1 MARPRAKELTQREL
15 EIMHVFWETGEATVA
30 QIRDRLEELGRG
42 LAHTTV
48 ATLIR
53 ILTEKAFLEQ
63 TNGERPFVYR
73 SIRSFEDVSTNMV
86 GDLVSRLFGGSREK
100 LLVQLLDQQSL
111 TARERSLL
119 EEILRDEEN
128 AR

>member
-1 MARPRAKELTQREL
+1 
-15 EIMHVFWETGEATVA
+15 MHVFWET
-30 QIRDRLEELGRG
+30 GRG

-53 ILTEKAFLEQ
+53 ILTEKGFLEQ
-63 TNGERPFVYR
+63 TNAERPFVYR

-111 TARERSLL
+111 TPRERELL

-128 AR
+128 K

>member
-1 MARPRAKELTQREL
+1 
-15 EIMHVFWETGEATVA
+15 MHVFWETGAATVA

-53 ILTEKAFLEQ
+53 ILTEKGFLEQ
-63 TNGERPFVYR
+63 TNAERPFVYR

-111 TARERSLL
+111 TPRERELL

-128 AR
+128 K

>member
-15 EIMHVFWETGEATVA
+15 DIMHVFRETGEATVA
-30 QIRDRLEELGRG
+30 QIRDRLEELGHG

-53 ILTEKAFLEQ
+53 ILTEKGFLDQ
-63 TNGERPFVYR
+63 TNAERPFVYR
-73 SIRSFEDVSTNMV
+73 SLRSFEDVSTNMV
-86 GDLVSRLFGGSREK
+86 GDLVARLFGGSREK

-111 TARERSLL
+111 TPRERELL
-119 EEILRDEEN
+119 EEILRDEEKE
-128 AR
+128 R